1 MDTQPTSLRYDPVM
15 QAVHWA
21 TLLLVAATF
30 AAIWIAD
37 PGLVGSYA
45 RPIVQIHRSLGLT
58 ICALTI
64 FRLVWRL
71 RSRVPELPADVPK
84 IQKMAARAN
93 EGVIYLLLMA
103 QPLVGLA
110 YTNAYGVRVNLFL
123 LAQLPPI
130 LGKGRET
137 AALLGD
143 IHRLVGYTLL
153 TAIGLHAAA
162 ALYHHFIRRDGVLN
176 AMLPARLRRA
186 ER

>member
-1 MDTQPTSLRYDPVM
+1 MNTPPPRYDPVM

-37 PGLVGSYA
+37 SGWVGSYV

-64 FRLVWRL
+64 LRLGWRL

-93 EGVIYLLLMA
+93 EGLIYLLLIA

-110 YTNAYGVRVNLFL
+110 YTNAYGLRANLFL

-130 LGKGRET
+130 IEKDRET

-143 IHRLVGYTLL
+143 VHRLVGYILL
-153 TAIGLHAAA
+153 AAIGLHAAA
-162 ALYHHFIRRDGVLN
+162 ALFHHFIRRDAVLT
-176 AMLPARLRRA
+176 AMLPARFCRSQR
-186 ER
+186 